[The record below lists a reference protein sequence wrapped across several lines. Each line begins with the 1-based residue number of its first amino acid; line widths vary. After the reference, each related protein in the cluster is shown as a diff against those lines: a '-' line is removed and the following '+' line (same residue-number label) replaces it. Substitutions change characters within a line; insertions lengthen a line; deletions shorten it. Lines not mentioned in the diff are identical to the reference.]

1 MKGQTSWGT
10 RKQLFFPLKIV
21 DHNSSS
27 TILEENASFEFPAPS
42 FDSSFSGDPTN
53 EIGKGNNLDANSSKL
68 SSGQKNMENSSSPIS
83 ENNVPFE
90 SFHTPSASP
99 TFSGGP
105 TNETEK
111 EANLELYADI
121 FKSQSGQKNIKDHN
135 S

>member
-1 MKGQTSWGT
+1 
-10 RKQLFFPLKIV
+10 
-21 DHNSSS
+21 
-27 TILEENASFEFPAPS
+27 
-42 FDSSFSGDPTN
+42 
-53 EIGKGNNLDANSSKL
+53 
-68 SSGQKNMENSSSPIS
+68 MENSSSPIL

-90 SFHTPSASP
+90 SFNTPSASP